1 MATFIFLIAAA
12 FCIAGAVGIV
22 LFRDAIRSVLSLV
35 AVMLA
40 LSSLYL
46 MLSAQFIFAVQV
58 IVYSGAV
65 MVLFLFVIALMGPV
79 REQPS
84 TRLRFQGLL
93 AVIVAGSFAGLVVA
107 MLGGVRYRAP
117 DKGAVLSTFGSVE
130 SIAYGLFTTYLYPF
144 ELTSL
149 LLLVAAV
156 GAIYMSRRERP

>member
-46 MLSAQFIFAVQV
+46 LSSAQFIFAVQV

-65 MVLFLFVIALMGPV
+65 MVLFLLVIALMGPV
-79 REQPS
+79 REQPL
-84 TRLRFQGLL
+84 TRLRLHGQL
-93 AVIVAGSFAGLVVA
+93 AVIVAGSFARMVVV
-107 MLGGVRYRAP
+107 MLGTVRDHSPVNGV
-117 DKGAVLSTFGSVE
+117 V
-130 SIAYGLFTTYLYPF
+130 
-144 ELTSL
+144 
-149 LLLVAAV
+149 
-156 GAIYMSRRERP
+156 